1 MSKIRKT
8 LDAKIKMFKAIAT
21 LYLTNKARFDVISA
35 FAASMTSFTEHNAAI
50 DTLVPLASEDTKPT
64 TAQRDALRKPLNLSA
79 AVVAKA
85 VFAYADSIGDLV
97 LKGSMKWTVAKLE
110 ALPLDQLGPNC
121 DAIHKKGVALL
132 NDAGPFGL
140 TQAKLDKLKA
150 DNDAWVAL
158 ESATRNKQ
166 VDITGYKEQLANKV
180 ADNMKLL
187 TGRLDGMVF
196 TLSES
201 DPELVGLWDQTRTM
215 VPLPTT
221 ETQAKVLVKQKM
233 TDLFVFEAEV
243 QFVNGVVNTAITNMN
258 GEAEF
263 KPIKQGLYQF
273 KVVAPGFKPYQV
285 QQLRLMKGK
294 INRLEVELEA
304 EG

>member
-8 LDAKIKMFKAIAT
+8 LDAKIKMFKAIVT
-21 LYLTNKARFDVISA
+21 LYLSNKARFDVISA
-35 FAASMTSFTEHNAAI
+35 FAAAMTSFTENNAAI

-64 TAQRDALRKPLNLSA
+64 TAQRVALCKPLYLSA

-85 VFAYADSIGDLV
+85 VFAYADSISDLV
-97 LKGSMKWTVAKLE
+97 LKGSMNWTVAKLD
-110 ALPLDQLGPNC
+110 ALPLDQLGANC
-121 DAIHKKGVALL
+121 DSIHKKGVALL
-132 NDAGPFGL
+132 KDAEPFGL

-166 VDITGYKEQLANKV
+166 VDISGYKEQLANKV

-221 ETQAKVLVKQKM
+221 ETQAKVVVKQKM
-233 TDLFVFEAEV
+233 TDQFVFEAEV
-243 QFVNGVVNTAITNMN
+243 QLVNGVVNTAITNVD

-263 KPIKQGLYQF
+263 KPIKQGLYLF

-285 QQLRLMKGK
+285 QQLRLLKGK

-304 EG
+304 EV